1 MRVLKNK
8 ETFDRGYHVKYSLTV
23 YQIAGVNGLYYTLD
37 NGKSYRA
44 DRLLKVPAP
53 VVETPPKEDPAK
65 KARFDKRT
73 DVLLQT
79 DGIDNTKNVPLRR
92 SARERRPTGLLVD
105 EEWGNIFY

>member
-1 MRVLKNK
+1 M
-8 ETFDRGYHVKYSLTV
+8 KYSLTV
-23 YQIAGVNGLYYTLD
+23 YQVVSVKGLYFTLD

-53 VVETPPKEDPAK
+53 VVEMH
-65 KARFDKRT
+65 FDRRT
-73 DVLLQT
+73 DVLLQS